1 MQNDRKVL
9 AAGDTRNATRKR
21 AWAKAKG
28 RVEAAIDHAKIV
40 SKEQSAAELRA
51 IAARKA
57 LSRIALPKVLT
68 VEVSSRVRFEDSL
81 GESFDRQGQR
91 SYTLKSEEEIGRFAK
106 GDEALRQKL
115 LSAFRGW
122 LARRAPHEQTV
133 RAVEAEAKSTDR
145 KWQKAI
151 SRHDASLLRL
161 LQTPSPTL
169 SELAWKVQTL
179 REENCSD
186 DVEQA
191 GWAFVV
197 REMAIMSG
205 ARVEPLLERI

>member
-1 MQNDRKVL
+1 MQKDRKLL
-9 AAGDTRNATRKR
+9 AADNKQNAKRKR

-28 RVEAAIDHAKIV
+28 RVEAAIDHSKIA

-51 IAARKA
+51 ILARKA

-91 SYTLKSEEEIGRFAK
+91 SYALKSEEEIGRFAK

-122 LARRAPHEQTV
+122 LARRAPHEQAL
-133 RAVEAEAKSTDR
+133 RAVEVEAKSVDR
-145 KWQKAI
+145 EWQKAI

-161 LQTPSPTL
+161 LQTPSPSL
-169 SELAWKVQTL
+169 SELAWKVRTL

-191 GWAFVV
+191 GWTFVV
-197 REMAIMSG
+197 REMATISG
-205 ARVEPLLERI
+205 ARVEPLLEQI